1 MCRITAAGICPDQP
15 FLARKPED
23 VARCFNINTLG
34 TYYTAQLTARQIVKQ
49 DEGLSRPRGGSMV
62 FIASIA
68 ARWSS
73 KDQYISDY
81 CSSKGA
87 VVALA
92 NQLGCELA
100 DRSIRVN
107 SISPGYAPPAP
118 HDSLGTIKTDIV
130 RYVDTDM
137 TKTIAATRPG
147 LVEVFLSEPPMKRMA
162 DRVDLKGAAVFLL
175 SDASAY
181 MTSADMLITGGMH
194 AGRA

>member
-15 FLARKPED
+15 FLDRKPED
-23 VARCFNINTLG
+23 VAHCFNINSLG
-34 TYYTAQLTARQIVKQ
+34 TYYTAQLTTRQIVKQ
-49 DEGLSRPRGGSMV
+49 DEGSAKPRGGSMV

-100 DRSIRVN
+100 NRNIRVN
-107 SISPGYAPPAP
+107 SISPGYALSVS
-118 HDSLGTIKTDIV
+118 HDTLCHKQG
-130 RYVDTDM
+130 
-137 TKTIAATRPG
+137 
-147 LVEVFLSEPPMKRMA
+147 
-162 DRVDLKGAAVFLL
+162 
-175 SDASAY
+175 
-181 MTSADMLITGGMH
+181 
-194 AGRA
+194 

>member
-15 FLARKPED
+15 FLDRKPED
-23 VARCFNINTLG
+23 VNRCFNINTLG
-34 TYYTAQLTARQIVKQ
+34 TYYTAQLTSRQILKQ
-49 DEGLSRPRGGSMV
+49 DEGLAKPRGGSMV

-100 DRSIRVN
+100 NRNIRVN
-107 SISPGYAPPAP
+107 SISPGYVLSVS
-118 HDSLGTIKTDIV
+118 HDKLCHNQG
-130 RYVDTDM
+130 
-137 TKTIAATRPG
+137 
-147 LVEVFLSEPPMKRMA
+147 
-162 DRVDLKGAAVFLL
+162 
-175 SDASAY
+175 
-181 MTSADMLITGGMH
+181 
-194 AGRA
+194 